1 MNNVRASFQT
11 KNFIINENVVKTIKN
26 LDITLKEFLLL
37 LYFINIKALLDLNDI
52 KKVLGFNEEE
62 ILNTYTSLIT
72 KGLIE
77 VKVFKDSGVVSEVIS
92 LDMFYDKLV
101 MNTKNEENNTDIY
114 SKFESEFG
122 RSLSPIEYE
131 TINRWLENGVSEE
144 IITSALKEAVI
155 NGASNLRYID
165 KIIYEWTKKGYK
177 TVEDVN
183 KNRYQKETK
192 KENSDFFEY
201 NWLDEN

>member
-1 MNNVRASFQT
+1 MNDVRASFKT

-26 LDITLKEFLLL
+26 LDITLMEFLLL
-37 LYFINIKALLDLNDI
+37 LYFINVKALLDLNDI

-62 ILNTYTSLIT
+62 ILNTYTSLIS

-77 VKVFKDSGVVSEVIS
+77 VKVLKTSGVVSEVIS

-101 MNTKNEENNTDIY
+101 MNTKKEENNTDIY

-165 KIIYEWTKKGYK
+165 KIIYEWTKKGVK
-177 TVEDVN
+177 PKEEDYTFIDDFDWLN
-183 KNRYQKETK
+183 D
-192 KENSDFFEY
+192 SDE
-201 NWLDEN
+201 

>member
-1 MNNVRASFQT
+1 MNNVRASFKT

-165 KIIYEWTKKGYK
+165 KIIYEWTKKGVK
-177 TVEDVN
+177 PKEED
-183 KNRYQKETK
+183 Y
-192 KENSDFFEY
+192 SFIDDFD
-201 NWLDEN
+201 WLNDGDEED

>member
-1 MNNVRASFQT
+1 MNNVRASFKT

-52 KKVLGFNEEE
+52 KKVLGFNEE

-165 KIIYEWTKKGYK
+165 KIIYEWTKKGVK
-177 TVEDVN
+177 PKEED
-183 KNRYQKETK
+183 YTFID
-192 KENSDFFEY
+192 DFD
-201 NWLDEN
+201 WLNDGDEED

>member
-1 MNNVRASFQT
+1 MNNVRASFKT

-77 VKVFKDSGVVSEVIS
+77 VKVFKESGVVSEVIS

-101 MNTKNEENNTDIY
+101 MNTKNEKNNTDIY

-165 KIIYEWTKKGYK
+165 KIIYEWTKKGVK
-177 TVEDVN
+177 PKEED
-183 KNRYQKETK
+183 YTFID
-192 KENSDFFEY
+192 DFD
-201 NWLDEN
+201 WLNDGDEED

>member
-1 MNNVRASFQT
+1 MNNVRASFKT
-11 KNFIINENVVKTIKN
+11 KNFIINENVVKTIKK

-165 KIIYEWTKKGYK
+165 KIIYEWTKKGVK
-177 TVEDVN
+177 PKEED
-183 KNRYQKETK
+183 YTFID
-192 KENSDFFEY
+192 DFD
-201 NWLDEN
+201 WLNDGDEED

>member
-1 MNNVRASFQT
+1 MNNVRASFKT

-37 LYFINIKALLDLNDI
+37 LYFINSQALLDLNDI

-165 KIIYEWTKKGYK
+165 KIIYEWTKKGVK
-177 TVEDVN
+177 PKEED
-183 KNRYQKETK
+183 YTFID
-192 KENSDFFEY
+192 DFD
-201 NWLDEN
+201 WLNDGDEED

>member
-1 MNNVRASFQT
+1 MNNVRASFKT

-101 MNTKNEENNTDIY
+101 MNTKNEENNTNIY

-165 KIIYEWTKKGYK
+165 KIIYEWTKKGVK
-177 TVEDVN
+177 PKEED
-183 KNRYQKETK
+183 YTFID
-192 KENSDFFEY
+192 DFD
-201 NWLDEN
+201 WLNDGDEED

>member
-1 MNNVRASFQT
+1 MNNIRASFKT

-165 KIIYEWTKKGYK
+165 KIIYEWTKKGVK
-177 TVEDVN
+177 PKEED
-183 KNRYQKETK
+183 YTFID
-192 KENSDFFEY
+192 DFD
-201 NWLDEN
+201 WLNDGNEED

>member
-1 MNNVRASFQT
+1 MNNVRASFKT

-165 KIIYEWTKKGYK
+165 KIIYEWTKKGVK
-177 TVEDVN
+177 PKEED
-183 KNRYQKETK
+183 
-192 KENSDFFEY
+192 
-201 NWLDEN
+201 

>member
-1 MNNVRASFQT
+1 MSNVRASFKT

-77 VKVFKDSGVVSEVIS
+77 VKVFKESGVVSEVIS

-165 KIIYEWTKKGYK
+165 KIIYEWTKKGVK
-177 TVEDVN
+177 PKEED
-183 KNRYQKETK
+183 YTFID
-192 KENSDFFEY
+192 DFD
-201 NWLDEN
+201 WLNDGDEED

>member
-1 MNNVRASFQT
+1 MNNVRASFKT

-92 LDMFYDKLV
+92 LDMFYD
-101 MNTKNEENNTDIY
+101 
-114 SKFESEFG
+114 
-122 RSLSPIEYE
+122 
-131 TINRWLENGVSEE
+131 
-144 IITSALKEAVI
+144 
-155 NGASNLRYID
+155 
-165 KIIYEWTKKGYK
+165 
-177 TVEDVN
+177 N
-183 KNRYQKETK
+183 K
-192 KENSDFFEY
+192 
-201 NWLDEN
+201 

>member
-1 MNNVRASFQT
+1 MNNVRASFKT

-26 LDITLKEFLLL
+26 LDITLKELLLL

-165 KIIYEWTKKGYK
+165 KIIYEWTKKGVK
-177 TVEDVN
+177 PKEED
-183 KNRYQKETK
+183 YTFID
-192 KENSDFFEY
+192 DFD
-201 NWLDEN
+201 WLNDGDEED

>member
-1 MNNVRASFQT
+1 MNNVRASFKT

-52 KKVLGFNEEE
+52 QKVLGFNEEE

-165 KIIYEWTKKGYK
+165 KIIYEWTKKGVK
-177 TVEDVN
+177 PKEED
-183 KNRYQKETK
+183 YTFID
-192 KENSDFFEY
+192 DFD
-201 NWLDEN
+201 WLNDGDEED

>member
-1 MNNVRASFQT
+1 MNDVRASFKT

-26 LDITLKEFLLL
+26 LDITLMEFLLL

-52 KKVLGFNEEE
+52 KKVIGFNEEE

-101 MNTKNEENNTDIY
+101 MNTKNEDNNTDIY

-165 KIIYEWTKKGYK
+165 KIIYEWTKKGIRPK
-177 TVEDVN
+177 EEDYSFIDDFDWLN
-183 KNRYQKETK
+183 D
-192 KENSDFFEY
+192 SDE
-201 NWLDEN
+201 

>member
-1 MNNVRASFQT
+1 MNNVRASFKT

-114 SKFESEFG
+114 S
-122 RSLSPIEYE
+122 
-131 TINRWLENGVSEE
+131 
-144 IITSALKEAVI
+144 
-155 NGASNLRYID
+155 
-165 KIIYEWTKKGYK
+165 
-177 TVEDVN
+177 
-183 KNRYQKETK
+183 
-192 KENSDFFEY
+192 
-201 NWLDEN
+201 

>member
-1 MNNVRASFQT
+1 MNNVRASFKT

-62 ILNTYTSLIT
+62 IPSTYTSLIT

-77 VKVFKDSGVVSEVIS
+77 VKVFKESGVVSEVIS

-165 KIIYEWTKKGYK
+165 KIIYEWTKKGVK
-177 TVEDVN
+177 PKEED
-183 KNRYQKETK
+183 YTFID
-192 KENSDFFEY
+192 DFD
-201 NWLDEN
+201 WLNDGDEED

>member
-1 MNNVRASFQT
+1 MNNLRASFKT

-77 VKVFKDSGVVSEVIS
+77 VKVFKESGVVSEVIS

-165 KIIYEWTKKGYK
+165 KIIYEWTKKGVK
-177 TVEDVN
+177 PKEED
-183 KNRYQKETK
+183 YTFID
-192 KENSDFFEY
+192 DFD
-201 NWLDEN
+201 WLNDGDEED

>member
-1 MNNVRASFQT
+1 MNNVRASFKT

-114 SKFESEFG
+114 SKFEIAFG

-165 KIIYEWTKKGYK
+165 KIIYEWTKKGVK
-177 TVEDVN
+177 PKEED
-183 KNRYQKETK
+183 YTFID
-192 KENSDFFEY
+192 DFD
-201 NWLDEN
+201 WLNDGDEED

>member
-1 MNNVRASFQT
+1 MNDIRASFKT

-26 LDITLKEFLLL
+26 LDITLKEFLLV

-165 KIIYEWTKKGYK
+165 KIIYEWTKKGVK
-177 TVEDVN
+177 PKEED
-183 KNRYQKETK
+183 YTFID
-192 KENSDFFEY
+192 DFD
-201 NWLDEN
+201 WLNDGDEED

>member
-1 MNNVRASFQT
+1 MNNVRASFKT

-165 KIIYEWTKKGYK
+165 KIIYECTKKGVK
-177 TVEDVN
+177 PKEED
-183 KNRYQKETK
+183 YTFID
-192 KENSDFFEY
+192 DFD
-201 NWLDEN
+201 WLNDGDEED

>member
-1 MNNVRASFQT
+1 MNNVRASFKT
-11 KNFIINENVVKTIKN
+11 KNFIINENVVKTIRN

-77 VKVFKDSGVVSEVIS
+77 VKVFKESGVVSEVIS

-165 KIIYEWTKKGYK
+165 KIIYEWTKKGVK
-177 TVEDVN
+177 PKEED
-183 KNRYQKETK
+183 YTFID
-192 KENSDFFEY
+192 DFD
-201 NWLDEN
+201 WLNDGDEED

>member
-1 MNNVRASFQT
+1 MNNVRASFKT

-165 KIIYEWTKKGYK
+165 KIIYEWTKKGVK
-177 TVEDVN
+177 PKEED
-183 KNRYQKETK
+183 YTFMD
-192 KENSDFFEY
+192 DFD
-201 NWLDEN
+201 WLNDGDEED

>member
-1 MNNVRASFQT
+1 MNNVRASFKT

-52 KKVLGFNEEE
+52 KKVLDFNEEE

-165 KIIYEWTKKGYK
+165 KIIYEWTKKGVK
-177 TVEDVN
+177 PKEED
-183 KNRYQKETK
+183 YTFID
-192 KENSDFFEY
+192 DFD
-201 NWLDEN
+201 WLNDGDEED

>member
-1 MNNVRASFQT
+1 MNNVRASFKT

-165 KIIYEWTKKGYK
+165 KIIYEWTKKGVK
-177 TVEDVN
+177 PKEED
-183 KNRYQKETK
+183 YTFID
-192 KENSDFFEY
+192 DFD
-201 NWLDEN
+201 WLNDADEED

>member
-1 MNNVRASFQT
+1 MNDVRASFKT

-26 LDITLKEFLLL
+26 LDITLMEFLLL

-52 KKVLGFNEEE
+52 KKVIGFNEEE

-155 NGASNLRYID
+155 NGACNLRYID
-165 KIIYEWTKKGYK
+165 KIIYEWTKKGIK
-177 TVEDVN
+177 PKEEDYSFIDDFDWLN
-183 KNRYQKETK
+183 D
-192 KENSDFFEY
+192 SDE
-201 NWLDEN
+201 

>member
-1 MNNVRASFQT
+1 MNNVRASFKT

-144 IITSALKEAVI
+144 IITNALKEAVI

-165 KIIYEWTKKGYK
+165 KIIYEWTKKGVK
-177 TVEDVN
+177 PKEED
-183 KNRYQKETK
+183 YTFID
-192 KENSDFFEY
+192 DFD
-201 NWLDEN
+201 WLNDGDEED

>member
-1 MNNVRASFQT
+1 MNNVRASFKT

-37 LYFINIKALLDLNDI
+37 IYFINIKALLDLNDI

-165 KIIYEWTKKGYK
+165 KIIYEWTKKGVK
-177 TVEDVN
+177 PKEED
-183 KNRYQKETK
+183 YTFID
-192 KENSDFFEY
+192 DFD
-201 NWLDEN
+201 WLNDGDEED

>member
-1 MNNVRASFQT
+1 MNDVRASFKT

-26 LDITLKEFLLL
+26 LDITLMEFLLL
-37 LYFINIKALLDLNDI
+37 LYFINVKALLDLNDI
-52 KKVLGFNEEE
+52 KKVIGFNEEE

-155 NGASNLRYID
+155 NGACNLRYID
-165 KIIYEWTKKGYK
+165 KIIYEWTKKGIRPK
-177 TVEDVN
+177 EEDYSFIDDFDWLN
-183 KNRYQKETK
+183 D
-192 KENSDFFEY
+192 SDE
-201 NWLDEN
+201 

>member
-1 MNNVRASFQT
+1 MNDVRASFKT

-26 LDITLKEFLLL
+26 LDITLMEFLLL

-52 KKVLGFNEEE
+52 KKVIGFNEEE

-165 KIIYEWTKKGYK
+165 KIIYEWTKKGVK
-177 TVEDVN
+177 PKEED
-183 KNRYQKETK
+183 YTFID
-192 KENSDFFEY
+192 DFD
-201 NWLDEN
+201 WLNDGDEED

>member
-1 MNNVRASFQT
+1 MNNVRASFKT

-131 TINRWLENGVSEE
+131 TINRWLENGASEE

-165 KIIYEWTKKGYK
+165 KIIYEWTKKGVK
-177 TVEDVN
+177 PKEED
-183 KNRYQKETK
+183 YTFID
-192 KENSDFFEY
+192 DFD
-201 NWLDEN
+201 WLNDGNEED

>member
-1 MNNVRASFQT
+1 MNNVRASFKT

-165 KIIYEWTKKGYK
+165 KIIYEWTKKGIK
-177 TVEDVN
+177 PKEEDYSFIDDFDWLN
-183 KNRYQKETK
+183 D
-192 KENSDFFEY
+192 SDE
-201 NWLDEN
+201 

>member
-1 MNNVRASFQT
+1 MNNVRASFKT

-77 VKVFKDSGVVSEVIS
+77 IKVFKDSGVVSEVIS

-165 KIIYEWTKKGYK
+165 KIIYEWTKKGVK
-177 TVEDVN
+177 PKEED
-183 KNRYQKETK
+183 YTFID
-192 KENSDFFEY
+192 DFD
-201 NWLDEN
+201 WLNDGDEED

>member
-1 MNNVRASFQT
+1 MNNVRASFKT

-165 KIIYEWTKKGYK
+165 KIIYEWTKKGVKPKEEAY
-177 TVEDVN
+177 TFIDDFDWLNDGDEED
-183 KNRYQKETK
+183 
-192 KENSDFFEY
+192 
-201 NWLDEN
+201 

>member
-1 MNNVRASFQT
+1 MNDVRASFRT
-11 KNFIINENVVKTIKN
+11 KSFIINENVVKTIKN
-26 LDITLKEFLLL
+26 LDITLKEFLLV

-101 MNTKNEENNTDIY
+101 MKKKNEENNTDIY

-144 IITSALKEAVI
+144 IVTSALKEAVI

-165 KIIYEWTKKGYK
+165 KIIYEWTKKGVK
-177 TVEDVN
+177 PKEED
-183 KNRYQKETK
+183 YTFID
-192 KENSDFFEY
+192 DFD
-201 NWLDEN
+201 WLNDGDEED

>member
-1 MNNVRASFQT
+1 MNNVRASFKT
-11 KNFIINENVVKTIKN
+11 KNFIINENVFKTIKN

-77 VKVFKDSGVVSEVIS
+77 VKVFKESGVVSEVIS

-165 KIIYEWTKKGYK
+165 KIIYEWTKKGVK
-177 TVEDVN
+177 PKEED
-183 KNRYQKETK
+183 YTFID
-192 KENSDFFEY
+192 DFD
-201 NWLDEN
+201 WLNDGDEED

>member
-1 MNNVRASFQT
+1 MNNVRASFKT

-52 KKVLGFNEEE
+52 KKFLGFNEEE

-165 KIIYEWTKKGYK
+165 KIIYEWTKKGVK
-177 TVEDVN
+177 PKEED
-183 KNRYQKETK
+183 YTFID
-192 KENSDFFEY
+192 DFD
-201 NWLDEN
+201 WLNDGDEED

>member
-1 MNNVRASFQT
+1 MNNARASFKT

-77 VKVFKDSGVVSEVIS
+77 VKVFKESGVVSEVIS

-165 KIIYEWTKKGYK
+165 KIIYEWTKKGVK
-177 TVEDVN
+177 PKEED
-183 KNRYQKETK
+183 YTFID
-192 KENSDFFEY
+192 DFD
-201 NWLDEN
+201 WLNDGDEED